1 MEANAPPAGSW
12 HRRLRPPRP
21 PVGAW
26 ESPSLSSLPPGSRY
40 TADLGILTKMLRPFL
55 TSALARG
62 QRGSAIIFLF
72 SPHTFQGG
80 WRYFI
85 DAEKSAA
92 YRYLRAR
99 ALPGRALALATKRT
113 LQWYT
118 GIWLFR
124 PAGGL
129 KLETQRSSSRSS
141 SSPVGRPPKS
151 SPVASVGRTRDTALP
166 LQL

>member
-62 QRGSAIIFLF
+62 QRGSAINNKKL
-72 SPHTFQGG
+72 
-80 WRYFI
+80 
-85 DAEKSAA
+85 
-92 YRYLRAR
+92 YLRQR
-99 ALPGRALALATKRT
+99 AGPRV
-113 LQWYT
+113 YSSV
-118 GIWLFR
+118 
-124 PAGGL
+124 
-129 KLETQRSSSRSS
+129 RS
-141 SSPVGRPPKS
+141 
-151 SPVASVGRTRDTALP
+151 A
-166 LQL
+166 

>member
-1 MEANAPPAGSW
+1 MPPPSGFIVVVPFSAFFFAHFMQLLYPSFTLCKNTVPYLYTLLPLRTNKGAGV
-12 HRRLRPPRP
+12 PRA
-21 PVGAW
+21 G
-26 ESPSLSSLPPGSRY
+26 
-40 TADLGILTKMLRPFL
+40 DNIL
-55 TSALARG
+55 
-62 QRGSAIIFLF
+62 FLF

-151 SPVASVGRTRDTALP
+151 SPVASRTHTRHGFTSP

>member
-62 QRGSAIIFLF
+62 QRGSAIINVLNCKVRRH
-72 SPHTFQGG
+72 SSLP
-80 WRYFI
+80 
-85 DAEKSAA
+85 
-92 YRYLRAR
+92 LRRLSTRCCEVEGRIAR
-99 ALPGRALALATKRT
+99 APRVGF
-113 LQWYT
+113 
-118 GIWLFR
+118 GPFR
-124 PAGGL
+124 
-129 KLETQRSSSRSS
+129 SR
-141 SSPVGRPPKS
+141 
-151 SPVASVGRTRDTALP
+151 
-166 LQL
+166 